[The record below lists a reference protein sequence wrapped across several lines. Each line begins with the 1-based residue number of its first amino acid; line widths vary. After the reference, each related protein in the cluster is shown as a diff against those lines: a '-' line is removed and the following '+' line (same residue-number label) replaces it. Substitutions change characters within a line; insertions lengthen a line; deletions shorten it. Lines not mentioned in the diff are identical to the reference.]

1 MNVRLSILLVSVLV
15 LFGGTF
21 LIWQFFLR
29 TPERTP
35 DEDWMYRVSEDDLYR
50 IEVGAEGENGR
61 VEVVYT
67 RAPGSSRWYIQGDP
81 PVPVFN
87 DKWAGTPLLLSGPR
101 VNRTLAEQIDNPA
114 AYGLDP
120 PRSRVKVVDGSGQDF
135 EFHMGIT
142 TPDGSNQ
149 YTRLVGHPALFTVPE
164 IWAQV
169 INRLALEPPYLK
181 LYQLEE
187 KDNVVFVQVT
197 DDGKTIDYGWDIDRV
212 WYYLGPPQED
222 SGQQDTKPDG
232 PDTKIPVAED
242 RWLEV
247 LEFVRGPRADDI
259 AEDSIEDPSEY
270 GLDPP
275 RITVR
280 LGKGTGA
287 DMRFYLGDS
296 TPDGNHRYAMVDLE
310 DGKLFTMHNDRVK
323 LITGLVSDPPLGE
336 ATGATPPP
344 G

>member
-1 MNVRLSILLVSVLV
+1 MVSVLV

-50 IEVGAEGENGR
+50 IEVSAEGGDGQ
-61 VEVVYT
+61 VGVVYT
-67 RAPGSSRWYIQGDP
+67 RAPGSARWYIQGAP
-81 PVPVFN
+81 SVPVFN
-87 DKWAGTPLLLSGPR
+87 EKWAGTPLLLSGPR

-120 PRSRVKVVDGSGQDF
+120 PKSRVKVVDGSGQSF

-197 DDGKTIDYGWDIDRV
+197 DDGKTIDYGWDIDQV
-212 WYYLGPPQED
+212 WYYLGPPPED
-222 SGQQDTKPDG
+222 SSQQDAKPEG
-232 PDTKIPVAED
+232 AETKIPVEEE

-247 LEFVRGPRADDI
+247 LEFIRGPRADDI

-275 RITVR
+275 RATVR

-287 DMRFYLGDS
+287 DMRFYLGDP

-323 LITGLVSDPPLGE
+323 LITSLVSDPPLGE
-336 ATGATPPP
+336 APEPAPPP